1 MALEL
6 FLPKKSIALIVALL
20 VVAGISIV
28 LGTSLPHATITVHAK
43 VSERKVTKDIILSSK
58 STTPDYI
65 HYSLPAHIIT
75 QEGHAQKTYT
85 AGGGDVSQ
93 GNSTGTVTF
102 TNNQETEQRLLP
114 HTHLKYA
121 DGTMFLTDG
130 PVTIPP
136 KGTADEKVTAEQQGK
151 SGDVAPGHFVIDKFS
166 VGLQKVVFA
175 DSTSPFSGGEVGAQ
189 AISQENIDTAKK
201 EMLDTATA
209 QALDAIKKQ
218 ANGADVRQ
226 DLLTTTTENNEASV
240 AAGSHAANY
249 TASATVQAK
258 EFIVDSHDIISLI
271 TLALRADVAPDEEF
285 QSYDP
290 ASFTLS
296 ISQTDWNAG
305 QAKISATLTGTYTK
319 KIGTSELSTNNLAGL
334 SKEELKN
341 HFQAFP
347 SIGDIDIKFWP
358 FWVTSAPSRPSQINV
373 EVAH

>member
-130 PVTIPP
+130 PVTGSLTCTKTCNSRGFNPARSSSWSRHAFNP
-136 KGTADEKVTAEQQGK
+136 K
-151 SGDVAPGHFVIDKFS
+151 SGKTTRFASPYTGFATRVIEK
-166 VGLQKVVFA
+166 
-175 DSTSPFSGGEVGAQ
+175 
-189 AISQENIDTAKK
+189 
-201 EMLDTATA
+201 
-209 QALDAIKKQ
+209 
-218 ANGADVRQ
+218 
-226 DLLTTTTENNEASV
+226 
-240 AAGSHAANY
+240 Y
-249 TASATVQAK
+249 
-258 EFIVDSHDIISLI
+258 
-271 TLALRADVAPDEEF
+271 
-285 QSYDP
+285 
-290 ASFTLS
+290 
-296 ISQTDWNAG
+296 
-305 QAKISATLTGTYTK
+305 
-319 KIGTSELSTNNLAGL
+319 
-334 SKEELKN
+334 
-341 HFQAFP
+341 
-347 SIGDIDIKFWP
+347 
-358 FWVTSAPSRPSQINV
+358 
-373 EVAH
+373 